1 MVNPETIEE
10 KDLSI
15 LYLRRGIPE
24 AFKLLFFEHYPEF
37 YSFSLMLMQRRPAAQ
52 KVTMEVFFLLW
63 ERRRELDSGKMIKAF
78 LYLSLRTKCL
88 QELRAPS
95 AAGPEGVPAEP
106 IVVPSSLPA
115 DILEDIFDYAARTL

>member
-1 MVNPETIEE
+1 MVNHETIEE

-37 YSFSLMLMQRRPAAQ
+37 FSFSLMLMQHRLAAQ

-63 ERRRELDSGKMIKAF
+63 ERRRELDSGKKIKAF
-78 LYLSLRTKCL
+78 LYLNLRTKCL
-88 QELRAPS
+88 QELKAPS
-95 AAGPEGVPAEP
+95 AGPQDAPAEP
-106 IVVPSSLPA
+106 VVVPSSLPE